1 MHNHIIWAPLEILCG
16 ALSYLGLEIMR
27 IVVSV
32 LRVHWLLFQAFAHV
46 AGIVISDAENS
57 LTGSNAPGP
66 SSFSETTIPDSSDVV
81 SGVLSLNVFFC
92 VLPIAISNTTKKN
105 PSRLQNL
112 DL

>member
-1 MHNHIIWAPLEILCG
+1 MRSWCIGL
-16 ALSYLGLEIMR
+16 LGLEIMR

-81 SGVLSLNVFFC
+81 SGVLSLNVFLCFT
-92 VLPIAISNTTKKN
+92 NRYFQYDKN
-105 PSRLQNL
+105 KPSRLQNL

>member
-1 MHNHIIWAPLEILCG
+1 
-16 ALSYLGLEIMR
+16 MR

-66 SSFSETTIPDSSDVV
+66 SSSSETTIPDSKDVL
-81 SGVLSLNVFFC
+81 SGVLSLNVFFIILVFFLFC
-92 VLPIAISNTTKKN
+92 QSLIPIRQGKHQG
-105 PSRLQNL
+105 LQI
-112 DL
+112 